1 MLITIVIPCLNE
13 EGNIPILYQ
22 KINEVLLGFSVEFIF
37 VDDNSTDNTLSIL
50 ERLSLEDKNL
60 KYISLSRNFGHQNAL
75 RAGLEFAK
83 GDIVITM
90 DANLRHPPILLPEM
104 LEYWKQGYD
113 VVFTT
118 RKDNNNIS
126 FFKRATAKLFY
137 KLINSISD
145 IEIKPGSAD
154 FRLMDRKIVELLV
167 KDITEYHLFYRGLI
181 NWIGFRQIGI
191 EYTPDLRYSGN
202 SKYSINK
209 MVGFALDGITST
221 SVKPLRI
228 SILLGFLL
236 SICSGIYGI
245 YVIWISLFTD
255 QAVQGWSSILLSIL
269 FIGGV
274 NMILLGIISEYLGKL
289 FIQSKQRP
297 YFLIKKSNLHSS
309 P

>member
-1 MLITIVIPCLNE
+1 
-13 EGNIPILYQ
+13 
-22 KINEVLLGFSVEFIF
+22 
-37 VDDNSTDNTLSIL
+37 
-50 ERLSLEDKNL
+50 
-60 KYISLSRNFGHQNAL
+60 
-75 RAGLEFAK
+75 
-83 GDIVITM
+83 
-90 DANLRHPPILLPEM
+90 
-104 LEYWKQGYD
+104 
-113 VVFTT
+113 
-118 RKDNNNIS
+118 
-126 FFKRATAKLFY
+126 
-137 KLINSISD
+137 
-145 IEIKPGSAD
+145 
-154 FRLMDRKIVELLV
+154 
-167 KDITEYHLFYRGLI
+167 
-181 NWIGFRQIGI
+181 
-191 EYTPDLRYSGN
+191 
-202 SKYSINK
+202 